1 MGGTML
7 TVERAEQRPGITE
20 LLCTRETDSFPALSG
35 GSQVVLDQEGGNRDV
50 HRASGGLVRSWE
62 A

>member
-7 TVERAEQRPGITE
+7 TVERAEQRPGLTE
-20 LLCTRETDSFPALSG
+20 LVCMRETDSFPALSG